1 MVMIAFLFKG
11 LLRDRSRSLF
21 PILITGSG
29 VAITVLMFAWVS
41 GILNETIETTA
52 RFKAGHLKV
61 RTRALNQQQYP
72 NIMELVLTDA
82 GKIQTQLETEFPQVT
97 WKSRIQFGGLMDI
110 PDENGE
116 TIAQAPVAGL
126 GIDLMSRDRSEIEN
140 LNLSKALAKG
150 NLPQQSGD
158 ILLSDD
164 LFEKLGLRLG
174 QSVTYIGSDMNGS
187 MVFYNFRISGTV
199 RFGIKAMDR
208 GAMIASLEDMQ
219 DTLDMQDA
227 TTEIFGFFKDGFYHA
242 EQASRI
248 RNAFNDS
255 QSATGLFAPVMI
267 RLEDQDNMGDI
278 LSYMDVM
285 FSAILIIFIFVISL
299 VLWNAGLMNG
309 IRRYGEIGVRLAI
322 GESKTHLYWSL
333 IIEALILGIVSYILG
348 TAVGLIPAY
357 YLQVHGVDFSAFTQ
371 SADLMMSNVMRARIT
386 PIIFWIGIIPGVIA
400 PFIGASISGIGIF
413 KRETAELFKELEA

>member
-1 MVMIAFLFKG
+1 MIAFLFKG

-29 VAITVLMFAWVS
+29 VAITVLTFAWVS

-52 RFKAGHLKV
+52 RFRAGHLKV
-61 RTRALNQQQYP
+61 RTNALNEQQYP

-82 GKIQTQLETEFPQVT
+82 GKIKNQLEAEFPHLT
-97 WKSRIQFGGLMDI
+97 WKSRIQFGGLMDV
-110 PDENGE
+110 PDKNGE

-126 GIDLMSRDRSEIEN
+126 GIDLMSKDRSEIKH
-140 LNLSKALAKG
+140 LNLGKALAKG
-150 NLPQQSGD
+150 NLPQKSGE

-187 MVFYNFRISGTV
+187 MVFYNFKISGTV

-248 RNAFNDS
+248 RASFNDS
-255 QSATGLFAPVMI
+255 QKATGPFAPVMV
-267 RLEDQDNMGDI
+267 RLEDQDNMGEM
-278 LSYMDVM
+278 LSYMNAM

-322 GESKTHLYWSL
+322 GESKSHLYWSL

-348 TAVGLIPAY
+348 TAAGLIPSY

-371 SADLMMSNVMRARIT
+371 NADFMMSNVMRARIT
-386 PIIFWIGIIPGVIA
+386 PINFWIGIVPGVIA
-400 PFIGASISGIGIF
+400 PFIGAAISGIGIF
-413 KRETAELFKELEA
+413 KRETAELFKELEV